1 MSPEIVYEQSHNF
14 GVDTWCLGVL
24 LYEMLHGC
32 PPFKADNLKQIKREF
47 EKKHIEIAPHVSP
60 GTKDLIERL
69 LHYDSK
75 RRISVS
81 DALLHPVVI
90 RNFKKIT
97 RPISKEEYELLI
109 RYYYMNSGGN
119 QLVTHNSVYAR
130 RLKRQ
135 SMLTESG
142 FVGDVSGITTHG
154 EPNKPKL
161 KDLSIFDDKGPAQG
175 FFDSVYSQSNTI
187 GTDAS
192 EYTTMESEY
201 STLDKNTEPAYSN
214 TYNVQD
220 FNERGQ
226 GQQGLKPNLPSEAF
240 KKKTKEDVKADMV
253 TEEVMHSIRTSQ
265 NTNVKSGVAAREET
279 EKSRSSR
286 EGTRNKSIEETQ
298 ARLII
303 AGRGQQAGKDQ
314 GKTSPVYKTG
324 KKEILQ
330 KNVNPAKRQ
339 ETRAPIIIR
348 KAKGEHLAQIGARLN
363 TKTYQPRSRS
373 SKDATRDPN
382 NQTYGRRQ
390 VAMAQRGKPLLLR
403 DSDERRKRQSSHRR
417 GLNLQQKSKSPIQRK
432 KSGQII
438 AKRNHS
444 FDTLRLGP
452 KNHGLAKLMSNVVMQ
467 RTTLKQFQDKF
478 RNSKYGDQIAKDVAK
493 LGQVKVR
500 FWKLL
505 GLSVG

>member
-81 DALLHPVVI
+81 DALLHPVI
-90 RNFKKIT
+90 MRNFKKIT

-142 FVGDVSGITTHG
+142 FVGDVSGITGQG
-154 EPNKPKL
+154 ESAKP
-161 KDLSIFDDKGPAQG
+161 KDLSIFDNHGPAQG
-175 FFDSVYSQSNTI
+175 FFDSVYSQSNTM

-192 EYTTMESEY
+192 EYTTTESDY
-201 STLDKNTEPAYSN
+201 STLDKEGGPAYSN

-220 FNERGQ
+220 FNKHGKVQPALE
-226 GQQGLKPNLPSEAF
+226 PSLPSEAF
-240 KKKTKEDVKADMV
+240 KKKTKEDVRAEMV

-265 NTNVKSGVAAREET
+265 KTNVKSGLGAREET

-286 EGTRNKSIEETQ
+286 EGIRKKSIEETQ
-298 ARLII
+298 AKLII
-303 AGRGQQAGKDQ
+303 AGRGQQTGTEQ
-314 GKTSPVYKTG
+314 GKTSPLYKTD
-324 KKEILQ
+324 KTETKQINE
-330 KNVNPAKRQ
+330 NPAKRQ
-339 ETRAPIIIR
+339 ETRAPNTISKT
-348 KAKGEHLAQIGARLN
+348 KADPLAQISVRLN
-363 TKTYQPRSRS
+363 TKTYQPRTRS
-373 SKDATRDPN
+373 SKDATRAPN
-382 NQTYGRRQ
+382 NQASGRRQ
-390 VAMAQRGKPLLLR
+390 VVMAQRGKPLLLR
-403 DSDERRKRQSSHRR
+403 DSDERRKKQSNQRR

-432 KSGQII
+432 KSGLLI

-452 KNHGLAKLMSNVVMQ
+452 KNHGSAKLMSNVVMQ

-500 FWKLL
+500 FWE
-505 GLSVG
+505 